1 MQSKAVSG
9 LDWIL
14 EKFPFFHKSMY
25 SAAHCSAD
33 SSKSHNPLR
42 LVCFAL
48 FEKYLWKPDIAR
60 YMARHQYL
68 EVRRLSC
75 YPAICLHIKTN
86 ISF

>member
-14 EKFPFFHKSMY
+14 ENFPFFHKSMY

-48 FEKYLWKPDIAR
+48 FEKYLWKPDIS
-60 YMARHQYL
+60 HDIWPDINTSKSDGS
-68 EVRRLSC
+68 V
-75 YPAICLHIKTN
+75 AILPFVYT
-86 ISF
+86 